1 LEKLDLATSRHC
13 RQVRCSDHRANLF
26 TMDLTIQRPEL
37 FSNFG
42 PRQEAPTPSYI
53 SSHIFTSNK
62 SPSPL
67 TQEWHT
73 SKGSTK
79 RNGYG
84 DYNYDSTHRYNEET
98 GQTPYSPSRNLQTP
112 SSFGTPSRSHS
123 QGDSK
128 SFLLKAQ
135 APPTDSIYDLTKETL
150 TLSSKLSSYSSF
162 NEAATVTPSTLK
174 TTPVHSVTSKSKS
187 PHEEDPIFPKEQP
200 LSMETTDAITD
211 TPLPLPTTSRHTTGT
226 PSESSQQQDQ
236 WVTVFGFPSN
246 DVSTILQFFRS
257 CGTILKVK
265 YGPNNANWAHIQF
278 KTKLQAQRAL
288 QKNGKIINGNIMVG
302 VIPCTDKTV
311 VKAES
316 EEIRETTQESTK
328 PLAKSYRPVVSE
340 YSVEPLWPKDAPTP
354 HRSFCSK
361 LVEYVFGI

>member
-1 LEKLDLATSRHC
+1 
-13 RQVRCSDHRANLF
+13 
-26 TMDLTIQRPEL
+26 
-37 FSNFG
+37 
-42 PRQEAPTPSYI
+42 
-53 SSHIFTSNK
+53 
-62 SPSPL
+62 
-67 TQEWHT
+67 
-73 SKGSTK
+73 
-79 RNGYG
+79 
-84 DYNYDSTHRYNEET
+84 
-98 GQTPYSPSRNLQTP
+98 
-112 SSFGTPSRSHS
+112 
-123 QGDSK
+123 
-128 SFLLKAQ
+128 LLKAQ

-265 YGPNNANWAHIQF
+265 YGPNNANWAHIQYILPLIVSLNNLESNIFLYMCFKNKLFINYSLCIVDINISRF